1 MASRA
6 VVRSALVGAG
16 VSALCLA
23 LLQTLL
29 AERLERAQ
37 ISQMGP
43 EVAFN
48 LRLAELAL
56 DRLPPAAL
64 ARLSGLPLL
73 VAERPPTPLSGVAAA
88 SGRLQRQ
95 AARLQADLCQRL
107 EPCPPV
113 LPAAVEVPALWVQV
127 LSPLEPVWLLT
138 PLAPQRH
145 WPPDPLLLGVSL
157 LAGSISAS
165 LLFLWRDVQRPLQRL
180 ERALAAV
187 DLGQP
192 APPAPLALQGAPAV
206 QRLTGH
212 LNAMVQRLA
221 ESERARATML
231 AGIAHDLKSPITRL
245 RLRLGLAQPDGAD
258 RQRAEADLDA
268 LERITGQF
276 LLFAGGG
283 DGEAPVL
290 LPLEQWL
297 AELTAALDPEV
308 LELDLQPLEARIQ
321 PVALGRAVSNVIE
334 NALSHGRPP
343 LRLVLRPDGLAG
355 AGVGGFRIEV
365 WDRGDGIPEAA
376 WPQALQPF
384 QRLDRARG
392 GSGHC
397 GLGLAIAARVAAAH
411 GGALT
416 SARCAGDA
424 GFAVVLQGRSLPAP
438 QPPVAFG
445 HG

>member
-6 VVRSALVGAG
+6 AVRSALVGAG

-29 AERLERAQ
+29 AQRLERAQ
-37 ISQMGP
+37 IAQMGP

-73 VAERPPTPLSGVAAA
+73 VVDRPPRGTDP
-88 SGRLQRQ
+88 RLRRQ
-95 AARLQADLCQRL
+95 AAQLHADLCQRL
-107 EPCPPV
+107 DPCPPV
-113 LPAAVEVPALWVQV
+113 LPAAVEVPALWVGV
-127 LSPLEPVWLLT
+127 LSPLEPVWLLA
-138 PLAPQRH
+138 PLGPQRR

-165 LLFLWRDVQRPLQRL
+165 LLFLWRDVQQPLQRL

-187 DLGQP
+187 GQP
-192 APPAPLALQGAPAV
+192 AASAAPLPLRGTAAV

-212 LNAMVQRLA
+212 VNAMVQRLA

-245 RLRLGLAQPDGAD
+245 RLRLGLAQPDAAD
-258 RQRAEADLDA
+258 RQRAAADLDA

-283 DGEAPVL
+283 DDEPAVQ

-297 AELTAALDPEV
+297 AELSAPLDPAE
-308 LELDLQPLEARIQ
+308 LELDLVPLEACIQ
-321 PVALGRAVSNVIE
+321 PVARGRAIGNLID

-343 LRLVLRPDGLAG
+343 LRLVLRPAG
-355 AGVGGFRIEV
+355 EGFRIEV
-365 WDRGDGIPEAA
+365 WDRGPGIPEPA

-411 GGALT
+411 GGGLSIQRA
-416 SARCAGDA
+416 AG
-424 GFAVVLQGRSLPAP
+424 GFAVVLQGRSR
-438 QPPVAFG
+438 PPVASG
-445 HG
+445 HS